1 MSQQANPLKIG
12 IFVLAGLAIAVGGL
26 LVLGSGRLFAR
37 PVPVIV
43 YFDSSVNGLT
53 VGAPVKFKG
62 VPVGQ
67 VKRIQIAFDEISIRQ
82 AIPVLLTL
90 DEERIV
96 SATSQQLDLDDR
108 AFMRRQVNNGLRAS
122 LELDSFISGRLYVQL
137 DYIEDAP
144 PPEFR
149 QPSDRFFEIPSVSTG
164 LQEFMASLSQT
175 DLAGLALD
183 LRELLRSMNQMISD
197 LQIATIRTELVETLN
212 TLQGLARTSEL
223 TNALHSVSLASD
235 EARLFLQNTQPQIG
249 TLASNVVSFTQE
261 SSTTLVQLRRNLKQL
276 ESVLGH
282 DSVLLAQIQ
291 ETLRDLGETS
301 GSIRRL
307 ADSVQRNPS
316 SLITGRD
323 TPRSIPA
330 PPSSP

>member
-1 MSQQANPLKIG
+1 MSPPSNPFKIG

-53 VGAPVKFKG
+53 VGAPVKFMG

-67 VKRIQIAFDEISIRQ
+67 VKRIQISFDETSIRQ
-82 AIPVLLTL
+82 SIPVLLEL
-90 DEERIV
+90 DEERVV
-96 SATSQQLDLDDR
+96 SATSHQLDLDDR
-108 AFMRRQVNNGLRAS
+108 AFMRRQVDKGLRAS

-137 DYIEDAP
+137 EYLENAP
-144 PPEFR
+144 APQFR
-149 QPSDRFFEIPSVSTG
+149 QVGDGYFEIPSVATG
-164 LQEFMASLSQT
+164 LQGFVSSLSQT

-183 LRELLRSMNQMISD
+183 LRELVRSMNGMIAD
-197 LQIATIRTELVETLN
+197 LQIGSIREELTQTLDALRRVLGTPQLTN
-212 TLQGLARTSEL
+212 TLVSL
-223 TNALHSVSLASD
+223 SLASD
-235 EARLFLQNTQPQIG
+235 QARVFLQDTQPQVG
-249 TLASNVVSFTQE
+249 LLATNVVLFTRE
-261 SSTTLVQLRRNLKQL
+261 SSTTLAQLRRNLEQL

-291 ETLRDLGETS
+291 ETLRDLGEAS

-307 ADSVQRNPS
+307 ADGLQRNPS
-316 SLITGRD
+316 SLVTGRD
-323 TPRSIPA
+323 TTRSATPD
-330 PPSSP
+330 SP

>member
-12 IFVLAGLAIAVGGL
+12 IFVLAGIAIAVGGL

-43 YFDSSVNGLT
+43 YFQSSVNGLT

-67 VKRIQIAFDEISIRQ
+67 VKRIQIAFDEDSIRQ
-82 AIPVLLTL
+82 AIPVLLEL

-96 SATSQQLDLDDR
+96 SATTQQLDLDDR

-144 PPEFR
+144 LPELR
-149 QPSDRFFEIPSVSTG
+149 QPSDLYFEIPSVSTG

-183 LRELLRSMNQMISD
+183 LRALVQSMNEMITD
-197 LQIATIRTELVETLN
+197 FEVATIRAELVETLN
-212 TLQGLARTSEL
+212 TLQELLRTPDL

-235 EARLFLQNTQPQIG
+235 EARLFLHTTQPQIG
-249 TLASNVVSFTQE
+249 TLTSNVVSFTQQ
-261 SSTTLVQLRRNLKQL
+261 SSATLAQLRRNLQQL

-291 ETLRDLGETS
+291 ETLRDLGEAS

-307 ADSVQRNPS
+307 ADNIQRNPS
-316 SLITGRD
+316 SLVTGRD
-323 TPRSIPA
+323 TAHSIPTPA
-330 PPSSP
+330 PSP